1 MEQPRT
7 DPDLLFQNT
16 HSSRRSFADAPRGAE
31 ICRCVRAMKENEWM
45 TRLSDVK
52 ETEQLLMEEGDQQE
66 KQA

>member
-1 MEQPRT
+1 
-7 DPDLLFQNT
+7 
-16 HSSRRSFADAPRGAE
+16 
-31 ICRCVRAMKENEWM
+31 MKENEWM

>member
-1 MEQPRT
+1 MLQG
-7 DPDLLFQNT
+7 
-16 HSSRRSFADAPRGAE
+16 AAE